1 MTKIKIGII
10 GTGIMANI
18 YSKIISQRTD
28 CELMCV
34 TGNSEINSK
43 KFGEKFGI
51 KYYSNSEYDKMME
64 ENPNMNVIIIT
75 TPEWI
80 RIEPVKSAINHK
92 KHILLEK
99 PFAKSKED
107 AEYLY
112 SLLEN
117 YDKVFDICHVL
128 RYSPRFQ
135 ALKQSIDQGNI
146 GDIRHI
152 YARRNSN
159 NVRVQR
165 VLGKTD
171 LAYWLTPHDIDIM
184 RWITQSEI
192 VEVYAISRNQLN
204 SIDDYLTINLKFENN
219 INALLQISWCTP
231 PLSSTARDTVFE
243 VWGDK
248 GYLEIEDYNMNIK
261 IFTEN
266 NIVTSL
272 DTYEDYQINGI
283 HKGYFENLIDSFIR
297 KIHLNKNSE
306 NSLLDALE
314 SIRVCEMISAS
325 IRSNKIV
332 SKN

>member
-1 MTKIKIGII
+1 MNKIKIGIF

-28 CELMCV
+28 CELICV

-43 KFGEKFGI
+43 KFGEQFGI
-51 KYYSNSEYDKMME
+51 KYYYNSEYDKMMID
-64 ENPNMNVIIIT
+64 NPELNVIIIT
-75 TPEWI
+75 TPEWV
-80 RIEPVKSAINHK
+80 RIEPVKAAIKYN

-107 AEYLY
+107 AENLYL
-112 SLLEN
+112 LLNN
-117 YDKVFDICHVL
+117 YDKVFEICHVL

-135 ALKQSIDQGNI
+135 ALKNSIDQGNI
-146 GDIRHI
+146 GEIRHI

-159 NVRVQR
+159 NVRVKR

-192 VEVYAISRNQLN
+192 IEVYAISRNQLN

-219 INALLQISWCTP
+219 VNALLQISWCTP
-231 PLSSTARDTVFE
+231 PLSSTVRDTVFE

-248 GYLEIEDYNMNIK
+248 GYLEVEDYNMNIK
-261 IFTEN
+261 LFTEN
-266 NIVTSL
+266 NNVTSF

-283 HKGYFENLIDSFIR
+283 HRGYFENLIDNFIR
-297 KIHLNKNSE
+297 KIKSSNKSS

-314 SIRVCEMISAS
+314 SIRVCDMISTS
-325 IRSNKIV
+325 IKNKEIV
-332 SKN
+332 SNT

>member
-10 GTGIMANI
+10 GTGIMAKI

-28 CELMCV
+28 CELICV

-43 KFGEKFGI
+43 RFGKEFGI
-51 KYYSNSEYDKMME
+51 KFNYNSEYDKMMVQ
-64 ENPNMNVIIIT
+64 NPDLNAIIIT
-75 TPEWI
+75 TPEWV
-80 RIEPVKSAINHK
+80 RIEPVKSAIKYK

-112 SLLEN
+112 SLLKH
-117 YDKVFDICHVL
+117 YDKVFEICHVL

-135 ALKQSIDQGNI
+135 ALKYSIDQGKI
-146 GDIRHI
+146 GEIRHI

-192 VEVYAISRNQLN
+192 IEVYAISRNQLN

-219 INALLQISWCTP
+219 VNAVLQISWCTP
-231 PLSSTARDTVFE
+231 PLSPTARDTVFE
-243 VWGDK
+243 VWGNK
-248 GYLEIEDYNMNIK
+248 GYLEVEDYNMNIK
-261 IFTEN
+261 LFTEN
-266 NIVTSL
+266 DNVTSL
-272 DTYEDYQINGI
+272 DTYEDYKINGI
-283 HKGYFENLIDSFIR
+283 HRGYFENLIDNFIR
-297 KIHLNKNSE
+297 KIKGNQNSG

-314 SIRVCEMISAS
+314 SIRICDMISNS
-325 IRSNKIV
+325 INKNRIV
-332 SKN
+332 SKI